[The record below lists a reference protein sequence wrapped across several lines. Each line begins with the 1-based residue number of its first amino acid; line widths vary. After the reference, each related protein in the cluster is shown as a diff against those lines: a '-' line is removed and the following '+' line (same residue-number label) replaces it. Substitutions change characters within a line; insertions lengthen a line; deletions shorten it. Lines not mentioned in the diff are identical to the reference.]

1 MRSSSGFIVAQSPEP
16 GTQNVKPGTWNPEPG
31 TRNPEPGTWNLEPGT
46 VMTPSD
52 RQEFRKVLEAHAQ
65 TVAICEA
72 CAMTTRD
79 LAAEVA
85 RGGVPALADLKTTIS
100 EAERTLVDLARV
112 REEIERLMA
121 AIGLR

>member
-1 MRSSSGFIVAQSPEP
+1 
-16 GTQNVKPGTWNPEPG
+16 
-31 TRNPEPGTWNLEPGT
+31 
-46 VMTPSD
+46 MTSHE

-72 CAMTTRD
+72 CATTTRD

-85 RGGVPALADLKTTIS
+85 RGGVPRATDLRTTID
-100 EAERTLVDLARV
+100 EAERTLVELAGV

-121 AIGLR
+121 ALGLA

>member
-1 MRSSSGFIVAQSPEP
+1 
-16 GTQNVKPGTWNPEPG
+16 
-31 TRNPEPGTWNLEPGT
+31 
-46 VMTPSD
+46 MTSQE

-72 CAMTTRD
+72 CATTTRD

-85 RGGVPALADLKTTIS
+85 RGGVPRAADLRTTIDQ
-100 EAERTLVDLARV
+100 AERTLVELAGV

-121 AIGLR
+121 AVRLI